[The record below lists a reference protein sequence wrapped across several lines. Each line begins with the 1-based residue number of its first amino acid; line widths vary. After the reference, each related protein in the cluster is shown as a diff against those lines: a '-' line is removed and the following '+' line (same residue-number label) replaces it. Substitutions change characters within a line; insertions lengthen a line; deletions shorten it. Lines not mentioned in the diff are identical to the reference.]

1 MAVPLFIYAATIYRF
16 INCDDAVPDDRL
28 QAVLSSH
35 LKKKKKK
42 KGMVKSD
49 DEYGEH
55 SQLTDIYF
63 PVLEHIISRKKETEL
78 RHWMDDFRRIMGAVV
93 LLFSPLSSASLA
105 KLICSE
111 RQKSK
116 ADWFLSN
123 LWCQYQRTVVPL
135 SSFFASHFA
144 SFWLTVQHLRSFGLM
159 NRQATHSSVGIAL
172 GI

>member
-1 MAVPLFIYAATIYRF
+1 
-16 INCDDAVPDDRL
+16 
-28 QAVLSSH
+28 
-35 LKKKKKK
+35 
-42 KGMVKSD
+42 MVKSD

>member
-1 MAVPLFIYAATIYRF
+1 MRQQYIGSLIVMMQYQTTDCKPCYRHTQK
-16 INCDDAVPDDRL
+16 R
-28 QAVLSSH
+28 
-35 LKKKKKK
+35 KK

-159 NRQATHSSVGIAL
+159 NRQATHGSVGIAL